1 MRNSRIC
8 ILGSILKDMYVY
20 VVYEAN
26 QTIEALM
33 FLNQWEPILS
43 S

>member
-1 MRNSRIC
+1 MQVEFS
-8 ILGSILKDMYVY
+8 MYVY

-33 FLNQWEPILS
+33 FLNKWEPFMS